1 MTTTAATASTTAAAA
16 SAPKPNPPT
25 AHGELDLELPL
36 AHLAP
41 PNTAVRTGHFQTL
54 RPTSS
59 GLEIKDAIHGTHVL
73 HEPVL
78 LSLLASEPLR
88 RLAGVHQHG
97 VTGLVGLTAPV
108 SRLEH
113 SLGALLLVRAVGGSL
128 EEQVAAL
135 LHDVSHTVLSHVVDA
150 AFPKGPRGSFHEDN
164 KARYVATTE
173 LPALLAAHGYAT
185 AGGTAGVLDEEAYP
199 LVERPAPRLCAD
211 RLDYGLRDAVAF
223 GKLSLS
229 HARAVVADLVAF
241 PSATA
246 PDRVLA
252 LSDAELALTLARAY
266 GQCDADVWANPA
278 HVVMYRRT
286 GALILSMVE
295 SGRVAEAELWAL
307 SDDEFWAALRARA
320 TDEER
325 KTLDSLENEV
335 PEGQGL
341 SKRTKIRTLDPDVV
355 VGSAASPLSSVRPE
369 WGVERAAYI
378 RQREAERR

>member
-1 MTTTAATASTTAAAA
+1 MTTTATPSTAAATT
-16 SAPKPNPPT
+16 PKPPAANGT
-25 AHGELDLELPL
+25 ELPL

-41 PNTAVRTGHFQTL
+41 PHTDVRTGHFQTL
-54 RPTSS
+54 HPTLS
-59 GLEIKDAIHGTHVL
+59 GLTIVDEIHGTHVL
-73 HEPVL
+73 TEPVL

-97 VTGLVGLTAPV
+97 VTGLVGLTPPV
-108 SRLEH
+108 TRLEH
-113 SLGALLLVRAVGGSL
+113 SIGAALLVRRVGGSL

-164 KARYVATTE
+164 KARYVATTA
-173 LPALLAAHGYAT
+173 LPSLLEEHGFDT
-185 AGGTAGVLDEEAYP
+185 HGGSEGVLDEEGYP
-199 LVERPAPRLCAD
+199 LVEQPAPRLCAD

-223 GKLSLS
+223 GKLSLQ
-229 HARAVVADLVAF
+229 HARAVVDNLVAF
-241 PSATA
+241 PSPTS

-252 LSDAELALTLARAY
+252 LQDPDLALTLARAY
-266 GQCDADVWANPA
+266 GKCDADVWANPA

-295 SGRVAEAELWAL
+295 SKRVAEAELWGL
-307 SDDEFWAALRARA
+307 SDHDFWAALRDRA
-320 TDEER
+320 TPDER
-325 KTLDSLENEV
+325 AMLDSLETEV

-355 VGSAASPLSSVRPE
+355 VRDSASPLSVVRPE
-369 WGVERAAYI
+369 WGVEREAYI